1 MDNLMMKRR
10 VFYLVTFNIVSTLIL
25 CVSGTYLL
33 APTMKHFTSNG
44 NISHCGYYTTSML
57 ANLTVM
63 ILISVLGLVLSV
75 YALILIGTKFCTKCT
90 LIPFFLVKSVEIGG
104 LIFCESCIVILS
116 YTKVVKNV
124 NSVDEW
130 CFIFPP
136 LALAVVIALKILAD
150 ICVVVLVIKL
160 DEELRKQWWIISNK
174 DDRKKPKENE
184 LISLISVGDEEA

>member
-1 MDNLMMKRR
+1 MKKG
-10 VFYLVTFNIVSTLIL
+10 VFYLVIFNMASTAIL

-63 ILISVLGLVLSV
+63 ILISVVGLVLSAF
-75 YALILIGTKFCTKCT
+75 ALILIGTKFCTTCT
-90 LIPFFLVKSVEIGG
+90 LIPFFFVKSVEIGG

-130 CFIFPP
+130 CFTIPP
-136 LALAVVIALKILAD
+136 FILAVVIALKILTD
-150 ICVVVLVIKL
+150 ICVIVLVIKL

-174 DDRKKPKENE
+174 DKNTPKQNE
-184 LISLISVGDEEA
+184 LIALISVGTKEAQDNIL